1 MHSVQ
6 QHGFDVS
13 HGIAN
18 IQSRSQQADNIV
30 LRQASLLRRLLQ
42 SLYRNEDGHPVFG
55 LHDFMPP
62 QIVCLC
68 RSTTDSVGP
77 SHLPTRLVNSS
88 KLKPSVQKL
97 LSNGANDGGVDGK
110 STL

>member
-1 MHSVQ
+1 MILDHGCVEWSNHKELAKSDRIMEVVLTCKVGKGTLDYSMHSVQ
-6 QHGFDVS
+6 QHCLHIS

-42 SLYRNEDGHPVFG
+42 SLYRNEDGYPVFG

-62 QIVCLC
+62 QIVC
-68 RSTTDSVGP
+68 
-77 SHLPTRLVNSS
+77 
-88 KLKPSVQKL
+88 
-97 LSNGANDGGVDGK
+97 
-110 STL
+110 